1 MLLNAVLSGNK
12 DGIDKLI
19 NNCDTEIIAPEEIEL
34 TDNPGNVT
42 GLTLEA
48 NGHVVE
54 QRTTHTKEIE
64 TNKKRKKAK
73 KECSDHMETQ
83 RSREN
88 CLLEGR
94 AANQFEFNIYKQ
106 IINLDVLIDILVQQC
121 NLYLQ
126 QTWSTFV
133 TNA

>member
-1 MLLNAVLSGNK
+1 MLLAKG
-12 DGIDKLI
+12 
-19 NNCDTEIIAPEEIEL
+19 P
-34 TDNPGNVT
+34 
-42 GLTLEA
+42 
-48 NGHVVE
+48 
-54 QRTTHTKEIE
+54 HTKELE

-83 RSREN
+83 RSGEN